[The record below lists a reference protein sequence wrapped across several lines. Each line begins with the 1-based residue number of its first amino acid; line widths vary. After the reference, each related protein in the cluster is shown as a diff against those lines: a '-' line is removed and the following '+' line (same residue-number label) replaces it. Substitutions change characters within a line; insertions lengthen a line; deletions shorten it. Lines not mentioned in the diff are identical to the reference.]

1 MSDLSAD
8 GQTNYDEPSP
18 TDAPQPLARPISQE
32 GRLANTPF
40 TPQRKGGGNVGEM
53 SMEEEQPITFNTLQ
67 ESIRDAFGNVLAET
81 DPTLPAIDSET
92 RRIDSAPQLNVPM
105 GQLRFPTSGM
115 SAGVPPPP
123 AIEFR

>member
-18 TDAPQPLARPISQE
+18 TDKPQPLARPISQE

-67 ESIRDAFGNVLAET
+67 ESIRDAFGNILAAT
-81 DPTLPAIDSET
+81 DPTETLPVMNSEAM
-92 RRIDSAPQLNVPM
+92 RIASAPQLNVPM

-115 SAGVPPPP
+115 SAGIP